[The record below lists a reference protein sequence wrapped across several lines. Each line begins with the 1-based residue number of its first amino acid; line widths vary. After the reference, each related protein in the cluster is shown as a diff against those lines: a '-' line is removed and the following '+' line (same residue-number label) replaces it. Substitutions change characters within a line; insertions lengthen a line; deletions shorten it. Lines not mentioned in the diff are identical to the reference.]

1 MGVWKS
7 FYWRLH
13 NSLFFHDL
21 SITLG
26 TNPDPIKYSNIYTEH
41 ESADQTFSD
50 IGFCQS

>member
-1 MGVWKS
+1 VFERVFTEG
-7 FYWRLH
+7 YTI
-13 NSLFFHDL
+13 SLFFHDL

-26 TNPDPIKYSNIYTEH
+26 TDPDPIKYLNIYIEH